1 MFNQSPGGFT
11 CPITSPTV
19 SILNNPSKTGL
30 RDKMP
35 CATVAIQDENDTLSR
50 SSSEKSTGNH
60 PDVGTPFTR

>member
-35 CATVAIQDENDTLSR
+35 CATVAIQDENVSNG
-50 SSSEKSTGNH
+50 K
-60 PDVGTPFTR
+60 TRRVSHDN